1 MVNELIS
8 LLLVLVVAIAVAGSV
23 CGLYSL
29 GILLWY
35 GPSAKGAASPAGVAG
50 NSGAA
55 TVEGQAPVA
64 AGDRG
69 GKRAAAVVCFGACAV
84 IVLFALWLIIPIFH

>member
-35 GPSAKGAASPAGVAG
+35 GPSAKGAASPAG
-50 NSGAA
+50 AA
-55 TVEGQAPVA
+55 AVEGQASVA